1 MHMRI
6 GQSQDIHRL
15 KEGRP
20 LILGGVSI
28 PYHLGLDGHSDA
40 DVLCHAITEAIIGA
54 LAMGDLGSHFPDND
68 DRYLNISSLVL
79 MDDIYE
85 KMIERGYRIGNVD
98 SLVIMEKPK
107 LRGYIDQMRRNI
119 SEHLHCDVSRV
130 SVKATT
136 SEKMGFVGEEKGV
149 IAQAVVLLE
158 EIGV

>member
-1 MHMRI
+1 MRI

>member
-1 MHMRI
+1 MQMRI

-20 LILGGVSI
+20 LILGGVNI

-40 DVLCHAITEAIIGA
+40 DVLSHAITEAIIGA

-68 DRYLNISSLVL
+68 DRDLNISSLVL

-85 KMIERGYRIGNVD
+85 KMIERGYRICNVD

-107 LRGYIDQMRRNI
+107 LRGYIDEMRKNI
-119 SEHLHCDVSRV
+119 SEHLHCDISRI

-136 SEKMGFVGEEKGV
+136 SEKMGFAGEEKGV

-158 EIGV
+158 EIEV

>member
-1 MHMRI
+1 MQMRI

-20 LILGGVSI
+20 LILGGVNI

-85 KMIERGYRIGNVD
+85 KMNARGYRIGNVD

-107 LRGYIDQMRRNI
+107 LRGYIDEMRKNI
-119 SEHLHCDVSRV
+119 SEHLHCDISRI

-136 SEKMGFVGEEKGV
+136 SEKMGFVGEERGV

-158 EIGV
+158 EIEV

>member
-1 MHMRI
+1 MRI

-20 LILGGVSI
+20 LILGGVNI
-28 PYHLGLDGHSDA
+28 PYELGLDGHSDA

-68 DRYLNISSLVL
+68 DRYLNISSLIL
-79 MDDIYE
+79 MDQIYE

-107 LRGYIDQMRRNI
+107 LRPYIDEMRNNI
-119 SEHLHCDVSRV
+119 AEHLHCDISRI

-136 SEKMGFVGEEKGV
+136 SEKMGFVGEQRGV

-158 EIGV
+158 EIEV

>member
-1 MHMRI
+1 MRI

-20 LILGGVSI
+20 LILGGVNI

-40 DVLCHAITEAIIGA
+40 DVLIHAITEAIIGA

-85 KMIERGYRIGNVD
+85 KMIERGYRICNVD

-107 LRGYIDQMRRNI
+107 LRGYIEEMRKNI
-119 SEHLHCDVSRV
+119 SEHLHCDISRI

-136 SEKMGFVGEEKGV
+136 SEKMGFAGEEKGV

-158 EIGV
+158 EIEV